1 MGRINVRLSDELERK
16 LRQDCQQEGYD
27 NLSDYVRVLL
37 GGENKSENSS
47 LERVTIEAEIDEL
60 RRSINILNDNM
71 VSLYK
76 HLLKQ
81 MAICTELSVGVL
93 DVAHDDIEEKR
104 NIYNEAVSKAEK
116 LVKSVFK

>member
-1 MGRINVRLSDELERK
+1 MGRIDVRLSDELERK
-16 LRQDCQQEGYD
+16 LKQDCRQKGYN
-27 NLSDYVRVLL
+27 NLSDYIRVLL
-37 GGENKSENSS
+37 GGESKGDNQH

-60 RRSINILNDNM
+60 RRSINVLNNNM

-104 NIYNEAVSKAEK
+104 NIYNEAVNKADN